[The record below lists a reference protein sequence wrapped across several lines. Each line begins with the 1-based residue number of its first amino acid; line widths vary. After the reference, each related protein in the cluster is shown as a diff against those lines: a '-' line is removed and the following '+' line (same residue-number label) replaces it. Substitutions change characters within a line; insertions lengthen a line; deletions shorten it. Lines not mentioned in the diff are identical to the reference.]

1 MEYIRKNDVIYL
13 RLEKGEEIISSLC
26 ELSEKE
32 NISSA
37 SVTGIGATDDVTVGV
52 FLTKTKQY
60 KQNTYNSDF
69 EITSLTGTI
78 TRKDLL
84 PYIHIHC
91 SFANLKE
98 CFGGHLNRAV
108 VSATAEI
115 VITVFD
121 GIVGRKFNENIGLNL
136 FDF

>member
-13 RLEKGEEIISSLC
+13 RLDKGDEIISSLTL
-26 ELSEKE
+26 LSEKE
-32 NISSA
+32 NIKTA
-37 SVTGIGATDDVTVGV
+37 EIRGIGATNDVTVGV
-52 FLTKTKQY
+52 FITKTKEY
-60 KQNTYNSDF
+60 KQKTYNTDF
-69 EITSLTGTI
+69 EITSLIGTI
-78 TRKDLL
+78 TQKDSL

-91 SFANLKE
+91 SLANLDG

-115 VITVFD
+115 VITLFD
-121 GIVGRKFNENIGLNL
+121 GLVGRKFNENIGLNL